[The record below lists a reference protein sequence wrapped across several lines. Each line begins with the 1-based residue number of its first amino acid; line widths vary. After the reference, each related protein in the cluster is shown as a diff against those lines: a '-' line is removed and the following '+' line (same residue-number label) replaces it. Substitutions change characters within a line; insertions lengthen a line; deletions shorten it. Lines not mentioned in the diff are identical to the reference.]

1 MLSHKP
7 CLQLVAPNDIAYDQI
22 VGSSVAAVRREARH
36 RSCFLEDDFMR
47 VQQAG
52 DRLTTSD
59 SDSRCRCRASSGLR
73 DLPFALLDE
82 REQVAV
88 DEVGMR
94 TGESMRQ
101 AGIVDFRS
109 PLDQLC

>member
-1 MLSHKP
+1 MVEAPAQPSADGQVVTRTSSDARSE
-7 CLQLVAPNDIAYDQI
+7 QLHELPLVT
-22 VGSSVAAVRREARH
+22 SVTRR
-36 RSCFLEDDFMR
+36 
-47 VQQAG
+47 
-52 DRLTTSD
+52 D

-101 AGIVDFRS
+101 AGIVDFGS